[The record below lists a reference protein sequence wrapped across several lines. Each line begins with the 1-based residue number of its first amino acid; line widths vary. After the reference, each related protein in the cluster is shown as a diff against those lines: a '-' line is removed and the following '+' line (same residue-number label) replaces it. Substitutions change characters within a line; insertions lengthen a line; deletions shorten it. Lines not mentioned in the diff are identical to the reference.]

1 VSSHPTIAM
10 LLMTQPRGSVNAKAV
25 IPTVVGVGTNVV
37 ELAWTVAVWSL
48 GFNFTRFFSIQC
60 IMHLYQVR

>member
-1 VSSHPTIAM
+1 M

-37 ELAWTVAVWSL
+37 ELAWTVAV
-48 GFNFTRFFSIQC
+48 GFNFTFTRLLSIQC

>member
-1 VSSHPTIAM
+1 
-10 LLMTQPRGSVNAKAV
+10 MTQPRGSVNAKAV

-48 GFNFTRFFSIQC
+48 GFNFTFARLFSIQC

>member
-1 VSSHPTIAM
+1 MSSHPTIAM

-37 ELAWTVAVWSL
+37 ELAWTVAV
-48 GFNFTRFFSIQC
+48 GFNFTFTRLLSIQC

>member
-1 VSSHPTIAM
+1 MSSHPTIAM

-48 GFNFTRFFSIQC
+48 GFNFTRLLSIQC